1 VALVQ
6 LIAAPPFEALFDFG
20 VSTSPLEPGYTQVL
34 KNSTYS
40 AAAGFGWLE
49 GSVDSR
55 DRGASAGNALERDFN
70 FTKFATFAVD
80 VPFPGEYEITLTLGD
95 GGGYL
100 RDQMGI
106 IVEGLQLDSVTSTGI
121 VVRTYTVM
129 VTDGQLTLLLDDLG
143 GDPNVMINGL
153 EVREVVQASG
163 MQTAGSSS
171 DGDSS
176 ASGLNP
182 TGGHFVGS
190 QQQSL
195 PLAALAN
202 AWKESSL
209 FARPLG
215 SSDKAKVTPL
225 VSQGQTPRF
234 DDHPVLDQ
242 VFSANLPAILDQ
254 LDQLGKVALD
264 PSI

>member
-1 VALVQ
+1 
-6 LIAAPPFEALFDFG
+6 
-20 VSTSPLEPGYTQVL
+20 
-34 KNSTYS
+34 
-40 AAAGFGWLE
+40 
-49 GSVDSR
+49 
-55 DRGASAGNALERDFN
+55 
-70 FTKFATFAVD
+70 
-80 VPFPGEYEITLTLGD
+80 
-95 GGGYL
+95 
-100 RDQMGI
+100 
-106 IVEGLQLDSVTSTGI
+106 
-121 VVRTYTVM
+121 
-129 VTDGQLTLLLDDLG
+129 
-143 GDPNVMINGL
+143 MINGL

-234 DDHPVLDQ
+234 DDHPALDQ